1 MTKKVIAIDLDE
13 VLAETI
19 DQLLKYYNYSFKWK
33 SITKED
39 VIDYNLWKLDRYGIS
54 ISDAKRMFFW
64 FLFFSRK
71 GWRIKPVKFSRAGIK
86 KLKEKWYELYI
97 VTARPSLTIFKRR
110 TKHWVNKYFKWV
122 FKWIKYSDYMMRN
135 QKKKSDIC
143 KQIGAEIII
152 EDNLDNAVECA
163 KNWIKAYL
171 IDKPWNQWFDPKIHK
186 GVTKVNSWKEIV
198 L

>member
-1 MTKKVIAIDLDE
+1 MNKVVAIDLDE

-54 ISDAKRMFFW
+54 INDAKRMFFW
-64 FLFFSRK
+64 FLFFSNK
-71 GWRIKPVKFSRAGIK
+71 WGKIKPVKFARAWIK
-86 KLKEKWYELYI
+86 KLKEQWYDLYI
-97 VTARPSLTIFKRR
+97 VTARPSLTIFKWR
-110 TKHWVNKYFKWV
+110 TNIWVNKYFKWI

-152 EDNLDNAVECA
+152 EDNLDNAIECA

-171 IDKPWNQWFDPKIHK
+171 IDKPWNHSFDPKIHK
-186 GVTKVNSWKEIV
+186 WIIKVKSWRDIN